1 MSEEKKIRIIDAS
14 LVITTIVC
22 LIPIIPG
29 CILWDKLPD
38 TMARHFD
45 FQGNV
50 NGYSSKLMC
59 IVIFPCFLAL
69 LNFFM
74 CLVFNIKAK
83 KEELSSKLKNV
94 FCWIMPIVS
103 IIIFWTIIKTN
114 LSAETANVSS
124 VFFACGLVFTIIGNY
139 LPKAPASIISFPV
152 PPSILNDK
160 KKVED
165 IKKIGARRMGYF
177 VVPSGFLIM
186 ITAFTPINF
195 IGFYVGLGLF
205 IVGTIISV
213 VTTWKQSKL

>member
-1 MSEEKKIRIIDAS
+1 MSEEKKIRIIDAT
-14 LVITTIVC
+14 LIITTIVC
-22 LIPIIPG
+22 LIPLIPG
-29 CILWDKLPD
+29 FILWDKLPD

-45 FQGNV
+45 FQGNA

-59 IVIFPCFLAL
+59 IVIFPCFFAL
-69 LNFFM
+69 LNLFM
-74 CLVFNIKAK
+74 SFLFNIKAK
-83 KEELSSKLKNV
+83 KEGFSSKLKNV

-103 IIIFWTIIKTN
+103 IIIFWTSIKTN
-114 LSAETANVSS
+114 LSAETVNVSS

-139 LPKAPASIISFPV
+139 LPKVPASIINFPV

-160 KKVED
+160 KKVDD

-177 VVPSGFLIM
+177 VVPSGILIM
-186 ITAFTPINF
+186 ITAFTPINS

-205 IVGTIISV
+205 FVGTIFAV